1 VIIEKWANYG
11 GFETRELIVDGVGS
25 PVILLHGFADS
36 AETWLAVLAGLAEQ
50 GRAAHAYDLPGFGSA
65 DALDP
70 GPVLVQL
77 DRFVSAVV
85 ATHRAGGPVLIGNSL
100 GAILALRAAC
110 EPDTSIKRVVAM
122 GVPTAYRPLVRT
134 LIGRQSFTSTL
145 TRLPVPSGLLART
158 ERQILRRGLYGSPRA
173 GDAEVIERF
182 RSQVP
187 DRHALR
193 RLLQNGQ
200 RFEAEVTGA
209 VEPSQVGCPVT
220 VVHGSRDR
228 LIPVRASRGLHAG
241 LSDSTLVVLARV
253 GHCPQLDAPD
263 KVVDLVVCD

>member
-110 EPDTSIKRVVAM
+110 EPDTSIKK
-122 GVPTAYRPLVRT
+122 TK
-134 LIGRQSFTSTL
+134 
-145 TRLPVPSGLLART
+145 LLGGT
-158 ERQILRRGLYGSPRA
+158 CSMSSDFP
-173 GDAEVIERF
+173 
-182 RSQVP
+182 
-187 DRHALR
+187 
-193 RLLQNGQ
+193 
-200 RFEAEVTGA
+200 
-209 VEPSQVGCPVT
+209 
-220 VVHGSRDR
+220 
-228 LIPVRASRGLHAG
+228 LIPMRNSRCSGAHGHVAT
-241 LSDSTLVVLARV
+241 SVVTLN
-253 GHCPQLDAPD
+253 GTAPRGSG
-263 KVVDLVVCD
+263 